1 MFGKLFGN
9 TKPDDLKD
17 ALEATAEVLSIED
30 TGGRMGSNPV
40 VLLKLRVQPSA
51 GTAFETTSK
60 CMVSIVAVPRVGDKI
75 KIKYSSADPT
85 QIVVI

>member
-9 TKPDDLKD
+9 TKTNDPKN

-40 VLLKLRVQPSA
+40 VLLKLKVQPSQGA
-51 GTAFETTSK
+51 AFETTGKS
-60 CMVSIVAVPRVGDKI
+60 MVSVAAVPHVGDTI
-75 KIKYSSADPT
+75 KIKYNASDPT
-85 QIVVI
+85 QIVVM

>member
-1 MFGKLFGN
+1 MFGNLFGK
-9 TKPDDLKD
+9 TKADDPKN

-40 VLLKLRVQPSA
+40 VLLKLKVQPSKGA
-51 GTAFETTSK
+51 AFETTGK
-60 CMVSIVAVPRVGDKI
+60 CSVSIVAVPHVGDKI
-75 KIKYSSADPT
+75 KIKYSATDPT